1 MRLGDQLAE
10 KEAGEEK
17 HPAFYI
23 IRMTM
28 VSPLCS
34 PKGIY
39 WNTYSSTLPNGHM
52 EVTQPPYRYE
62 RKALQQNGQHG

>member
-10 KEAGEEK
+10 EEEGEEK
-17 HPAFYI
+17 HPACYI
-23 IRMTM
+23 IGMKM
-28 VSPLCS
+28 VNPLCS

-52 EVTQPPYRYE
+52 EVT
-62 RKALQQNGQHG
+62 